1 MGKQKRIIMLEKTL
15 LETLKI
21 AQLDTQNLR
30 IKLIE
35 NLERIFLYAKEMASS
50 PLVENREEWIRIC
63 GYIAQ
68 TINSLANSFDEVRFS
83 EDMERLRGM
92 IERAK
97 KRAGL
102 AGEGTPVA

>member
-1 MGKQKRIIMLEKTL
+1 MGKQKRITMLEKTL

-50 PLVENREEWIRIC
+50 HLVENREEWIKIC

-68 TINSLANSFDEVRFS
+68 TINSLDEVRFS
-83 EDMERLRGM
+83 EDMERLRDM